1 MLLSD
6 LLYTHEY
13 TSGWDAKEISVTSIA
28 SNTKENIKGS
38 VFVCIKGE
46 HYDSHQEIRFL
57 YENGASAIIV
67 QRGCV
72 FERLANFPLFE
83 VADSRRTLA
92 YMWNRFCHDPSSK
105 LKFIGI
111 TGTNGKTTTSYILHQ
126 ILTHASFKTGLV
138 GTITHKIGE
147 LDYITSCHSEKDS
160 RLSTMTTPDPDLLYP
175 MLETMV
181 KDGVKYV
188 IMEVSSHAL
197 LLDKVAPIHFHI
209 GIFTNLTPE
218 HLDTHGS
225 LENYLQSKSK
235 LFDICDIAL
244 FNADDAST
252 RILMKGSKA
261 KNYTYALKNDANYR
275 ANDCVLNGLSS
286 STFIYSS
293 EKHSY
298 EIKAHLCGI
307 YNIYNCLAAT
317 ATAELLGMEATTIK
331 KSLLEIRNIPGRME
345 KIEIR
350 AQEFEI
356 YIDFAHTEYAMRNLL
371 STIRTSINANQRLV
385 VLFGCGGDR
394 DKSKRAKMGACAMEL
409 SDFAII
415 TSDNAR
421 SEDPKIIISD
431 ILKGFTNAKKR
442 RVILSREKAIEYA
455 ISNAKKG
462 DIIVL
467 IGKGHE
473 KYEISGT
480 EKKDFDE
487 RKIVAKAI
495 EMKKRGYTT

>member
-1 MLLSD
+1 
-6 LLYTHEY
+6 
-13 TSGWDAKEISVTSIA
+13 
-28 SNTKENIKGS
+28 
-38 VFVCIKGE
+38 
-46 HYDSHQEIRFL
+46 
-57 YENGASAIIV
+57 
-67 QRGCV
+67 
-72 FERLANFPLFE
+72 
-83 VADSRRTLA
+83 
-92 YMWNRFCHDPSSK
+92 
-105 LKFIGI
+105 
-111 TGTNGKTTTSYILHQ
+111 
-126 ILTHASFKTGLV
+126 
-138 GTITHKIGE
+138 
-147 LDYITSCHSEKDS
+147 
-160 RLSTMTTPDPDLLYP
+160 
-175 MLETMV
+175 
-181 KDGVKYV
+181 
-188 IMEVSSHAL
+188 
-197 LLDKVAPIHFHI
+197 
-209 GIFTNLTPE
+209 
-218 HLDTHGS
+218 
-225 LENYLQSKSK
+225 
-235 LFDICDIAL
+235 
-244 FNADDAST
+244 
-252 RILMKGSKA
+252 
-261 KNYTYALKNDANYR
+261 
-275 ANDCVLNGLSS
+275 
-286 STFIYSS
+286 
-293 EKHSY
+293 
-298 EIKAHLCGI
+298 
-307 YNIYNCLAAT
+307 
-317 ATAELLGMEATTIK
+317 
-331 KSLLEIRNIPGRME
+331 ME